1 LTNATDQLTTEAI
14 KANIEYY
21 KALTRHHLDLSEE
34 YLKQQIHYEIILAKR
49 AVDFDPD

>member
-1 LTNATDQLTTEAI
+1 MINSKDQLTTEAI

-34 YLKQQIHYEIILAKR
+34 YLKQQIHYEMILAKR
-49 AVDFDPD
+49 AIDFDPD